1 MKKEAVTDTNE
12 TIRSAHDMNVRI
24 SELKTKQNIPHDALC
39 HEPSIKS
46 IKIHRL
52 RDQQIT

>member
-1 MKKEAVTDTNE
+1 MKEEAVTDTNE
-12 TIRSAHDMNVRI
+12 TIRSAHDVNVTI

-39 HEPSIKS
+39 HDPSIKS
-46 IKIHRL
+46 IN